1 MTEIN
6 HYSNKI
12 IDDIKNKKND
22 TIKKLR
28 TDIEHFSICNLP
40 FSDMFFNNI
49 DYIHWDFNFIVEY
62 AHLTNINN
70 EIFWQTVISS
80 PYHSLTAKLD
90 IYHYILDNNFL
101 SILNN
106 QANQNR
112 YFIDDFLK
120 SYDLGIYNIITDD
133 AFRDEDE
140 KRLLLFIKKLI
151 DCNDFHFSS
160 YDIKSILY
168 RKRTAFMIF
177 PYFLEKA
184 YTNMNEHDQNFILS
198 NILKIVQVDYPS
210 SLYFPYTTLFDN
222 QKIKKD
228 EYRNKILN
236 FIFKKRKN
244 KKEPIV
250 MHDEIPY
257 FHTEKIWLL
266 ILKKFKKHTPGFKSD
281 MIKNLKHIITTTYST
296 QLLQFYID
304 NGGDL
309 YSEDKNDNEL
319 FIFLSNKLRSDLFG
333 KDNIQFE
340 FAYNL
345 SNEKSLEF
353 FHHIINNFTD
363 EEKAKS
369 ISSFLNEWRAEI
381 LTYKNNVS
389 SELLGICGLL
399 ESMKIY
405 KSLEDF
411 NHEEKQ
417 DLINKKKRI

>member
-1 MTEIN
+1 MAEIN

-12 IDDIKNKKND
+12 IDDIKKKKND
-22 TIKKLR
+22 IIKKLR

-49 DYIHWDFNFIVEY
+49 DYTHWDFNFIVEY
-62 AHLTNINN
+62 AHLTNIDN
-70 EIFWQTVISS
+70 EMFWQKVLSS

-90 IYHYILDNNFL
+90 IYHYILDNNFI
-101 SILNN
+101 SVLNN
-106 QANQNR
+106 ETNQNR
-112 YFIDDFLK
+112 NFIDNFLK

-140 KRLLLFIKKLI
+140 RRLLLLIKKLI
-151 DCNDFHFSS
+151 DCEDFQFSS
-160 YDIKSILY
+160 DDIKSILY
-168 RKRTAFMIF
+168 RKRVAFMIF
-177 PYFLEKA
+177 PYFLEKV
-184 YTNMNEHDQNFILS
+184 YTNMTEHDQNFILS

-250 MHDEIPY
+250 LHNEIP
-257 FHTEKIWLL
+257 FIHTEKMWIL
-266 ILKKFKKHTPGFKSD
+266 ILKKFKKHTPNFKSD
-281 MIKNLKHIITTTYST
+281 MIKNLKHIITTIYST

-304 NGGDL
+304 NGGVL
-309 YSEDKNDNEL
+309 YSEDKNENEL
-319 FIFLSNKLRSDLFG
+319 FVFLNEKLHCDIFRG
-333 KDNIQFE
+333 HNIEFE
-340 FAYNL
+340 FPYNL

-369 ISSFLNEWRAEI
+369 INSFLNEWRADI
-381 LTYKNNVS
+381 LTYKNNAS

-399 ESMKIY
+399 ECMRIY
-405 KSLEDF
+405 KSLEEG
-411 NHEEKQ
+411 NYKEKQ
-417 DLINKKKRI
+417 DLTNKKKRI

>member
-1 MTEIN
+1 MAEIN

-22 TIKKLR
+22 TIKELR
-28 TDIEHFSICNLP
+28 TDIVHFSICNLP

-49 DYIHWDFNFIVEY
+49 DYTHWDFNFIVEY
-62 AHLTNINN
+62 AHLANLNN
-70 EIFWQTVISS
+70 EIFWQKVLSS

-90 IYHYILDNNFL
+90 IYHYILDNNFI
-101 SILNN
+101 SVLNN
-106 QANQNR
+106 EVNQKR
-112 YFIDDFLK
+112 YFIDNFLK
-120 SYDLGIYNIITDD
+120 FYDLGIYNIITDN

-151 DCNDFHFSS
+151 DCEDFHFSS
-160 YDIKSILY
+160 DDIKSILY
-168 RKRTAFMIF
+168 RKRTAFMIL

-184 YTNMNEHDQNFILS
+184 YTNMSEHDQNFILS
-198 NILKIVQVDYPS
+198 NIFKIVQVDYPS
-210 SLYFPYTTLFDN
+210 GLYFPYTTLFNN

-236 FIFKKRKN
+236 FVLKKRKN

-250 MHDEIPY
+250 IHNEIPF
-257 FHTEKIWLL
+257 FHTEKMWIL

-281 MIKNLKHIITTTYST
+281 MIKNFKHIVTTIYST

-304 NGGDL
+304 NGGAL
-309 YSEDKNDNEL
+309 YSEDKNENEL
-319 FIFLSNKLRSDLFG
+319 FIFLIEKLHRDIFS

-353 FHHIINNFTD
+353 FYHIINNFTA

-369 ISSFLNEWRAEI
+369 ISSFLNEWLAEI
-381 LTYKNNVS
+381 LTYKNTAS
-389 SELLGICGLL
+389 SELLEICGLL

-405 KSLEDF
+405 KGLE
-411 NHEEKQ
+411 NNKHKENQ